1 MNNHKY
7 KYGIIGNG
15 AYSALVDD
23 KANIGWMCLPKFDS
37 SCIFGSLLDEEKGGR
52 FSIQPEWDSFTSS
65 QKYIQNTNIIET
77 IFECEDGIYKVIDF
91 APRFRQYERFYK
103 PLMLVRKIIPIKG
116 RPRIRVSCKP
126 VGNYGEIV
134 TKKVFGSSHIRFE
147 GLESQV
153 RLTTN
158 IPLSYVDQEMPF
170 VLNSEKYLVLTWGAP
185 LEAPLESSAENY
197 LQQTIRYWHQW
208 VKNTTTESFHQE
220 AIIRSAL
227 TLKLHQYQDTGAIVT
242 ATTTSLPEFPGSGRN
257 WDYRYCWIRDA
268 HFTIKALNDLSHFSI
283 LEDYVNFIENI
294 ALNDDN
300 RFNQFYPVALD
311 KFQKEK
317 IVPLKGYLGNR
328 PVRVGN
334 DTFNKKQNHVYGQI
348 LVTLLPF
355 FDDKRFTI
363 NDDSTL
369 KIMAEN
375 CLDIIEEIFNE
386 KDTGL
391 WDSLGTEQ
399 YYCYTFLSHWV
410 GCNAAYKIAKSIQN
424 EKMMLKAKNLIAQA
438 KVKIESCYNEENES
452 YTSAIGIQQSDA
464 SLFQLINFGYLDPK
478 SEKARQLVEK
488 LENDLLSEKTELI
501 YSYRH
506 QDDFGAPESTKLIC
520 TFWYIQA
527 LATIGEHEKASKIFD
542 NTLKFANH
550 LGLLSE
556 TVHDNTGGQWGNF
569 PHTYSHV
576 GLINAAMCIARKI
589 NKPNY
594 LID

>member
-1 MNNHKY
+1 VNKHKY
-7 KYGIIGNG
+7 NYGIIGNC
-15 AYSALVDD
+15 AYAALVDD

-37 SCIFGSLLDEEKGGR
+37 SFIFGSMLDEEKGGR
-52 FSIQPEWDSFTSS
+52 FFIQPEWDSYTST
-65 QKYIQNTNIIET
+65 QKYLQNTNILET
-77 IFECEDGIYKVIDF
+77 TFECEDGSYKVIDF
-91 APRFRQYERFYK
+91 APRFRLYERFYK

-116 RPRIRVSCKP
+116 RPRIRVSCRP

-158 IPLSYVDQEMPF
+158 IPLSYIDQEMPF
-170 VLNSEKYLVLTWGAP
+170 VLNGEKYLVLTWGAP

-197 LQQTIRYWHQW
+197 LQQTKRYWHQW
-208 VKNTTTESFHQE
+208 VKNTTTESYHQE

-242 ATTTSLPEFPGSGRN
+242 SVTTSLPEFPNSGRN

-311 KFQKEK
+311 KFLKEK

-334 DTFNKKQNHVYGQI
+334 DSYSKKQNHVYGQI

-355 FDDKRFTI
+355 FDDKRITI
-363 NDDSTL
+363 DDDSTL
-369 KIMAEN
+369 KTMAEN
-375 CLDIIEEIFNE
+375 CLDIIDEIFNE
-386 KDTGL
+386 KDSGL

-399 YYCYTFLSHWV
+399 YYCYTYLSHWM
-410 GCNAAYKIAKSIQN
+410 GSNAAYKIAKSVQN
-424 EKMMLKAKNLIAQA
+424 EEMMLKAKRLIEQA
-438 KVKIESCYNEENES
+438 KEKIESCYDVDSES
-452 YTSAIGIQQSDA
+452 YTSAIGVQQFDA
-464 SLFQLINFGYLDPK
+464 SLFQLINFGYLDPN
-478 SEKARQLVEK
+478 SERAKNLIRK
-488 LENDLLSEKTELI
+488 LENDLMSDKTNLI
-501 YSYRH
+501 YCYCH
-506 QDDFGAPESTKLIC
+506 ADDFGAPESTKLVC
-520 TFWYIQA
+520 TFWYIRA
-527 LATIGEHEKASKIFD
+527 LSLIGEHEKAMNIFD
-542 NTLKFANH
+542 NTLKYSNH

-556 TVHDNTGGQWGNF
+556 TVHQSGGQWGNF

-576 GLINAAMCIARKI
+576 GLINAAMSIARKI

-594 LID
+594 LLEE